1 MTTFVKTV
9 KGATKIKMAP
19 PKRKYLDPILMGTS
33 NPQKF
38 QEIVDA
44 LRTRVNDT
52 AFTVVYKALCVI
64 HLMIREGDDYVSI
77 DYFSKHLDFFTLG
90 PVSDSGKNSGEVKL
104 LEKYAVYLR
113 TRCKEYRKFHIDYVK
128 DGSSAVTAIISE
140 SRNDSSVMVTALD
153 HVESLELQIAVLL
166 KNKYAQGDL
175 SNEMYL
181 FAFKL
186 LIFDLLAL
194 YNALNEEII
203 SLLESFFELS
213 HKNAQ
218 RTLELYK
225 KFVALTEIVVK
236 YLKVGKSVG
245 LKIPIIKHITTKL
258 VRSLEEHL
266 KEDEVTHVTFNND
279 ADDNVTPSNGQDT
292 NTDTTNL
299 VQQRLGEI
307 RRQKKEL
314 EEQLRNPQMI
324 VAVTGTQQAQ
334 NSAVPAV
341 STPSSYN
348 PFASPVPTSQTF
360 GAAATFMAA
369 PMVPNFGQQSTPV
382 SATNPFFSSA
392 PQSVTQTPVQG
403 ELQSQP
409 QLSQPPTFIDPNTQI
424 FGVTASQT
432 GTNVGLNVGQVSDMS
447 SLPQSFTPQ
456 QIMPQQQNQQFVQQQ
471 QQHPSLVPSAT
482 MPNLALANFQQ
493 QQQQSQRSITPSS
506 LPYANTASNVGS
518 NTQPLPSIQDWLPP
532 VPTGSKNPFSMENVK
547 KQSEPQENN
556 PFSIKNYGEISNG
569 DRAASGSGTTG
580 VLSNPNNNP
589 FSLAATGAPAP
600 VIFPVARA
608 STVSGSGPGIQ
619 LPQQPIQAGYQ
630 PQQQQQTQQFNNYGY
645 NASAYQQQPQQQP
658 YEIDLI
664 DI

>member
-44 LRTRVNDT
+44 LRTRINDT

-77 DYFSKHLDFFTLG
+77 DYFSRHPDFFTLG
-90 PVSDSGKNSGEVKL
+90 PVSDSGRNSGEVKL
-104 LEKYAVYLR
+104 LDKYAAYLR
-113 TRCKEYRKFHIDYVK
+113 TRCKEYRKFHVDYVK
-128 DGSSAVTAIISE
+128 DGGSAVTAIISE
-140 SRNDSSVMVTALD
+140 SRNDPSVMLTALD

-166 KNKYAQGDL
+166 KNKYSQGDL

-279 ADDNVTPSNGQDT
+279 ADNNVTPSNAQDT

-324 VAVTGTQQAQ
+324 VAVTGTQQPQ
-334 NSAVPAV
+334 NNGFPTV

-348 PFASPVPTSQTF
+348 PFASPAPASQTF
-360 GAAATFMAA
+360 GAAATFPTA
-369 PMVPNFGQQSTPV
+369 PMVPNIGQQSTPV
-382 SATNPFFSSA
+382 SATNPFFSSV

-409 QLSQPPTFIDPNTQI
+409 QLSQPPTLIDPNAQI

-432 GTNVGLNVGQVSDMS
+432 GTNVGSNVGQVSDMS

-456 QIMPQQQNQQFVQQQ
+456 QILPQQQGQQFFQQQ
-471 QQHPSLVPSAT
+471 QQHSSLVPSAT
-482 MPNLALANFQQ
+482 MPNLALAQFP

-506 LPYANTASNVGS
+506 LPYAGTTSNVGS

-532 VPTGSKNPFSMENVK
+532 VPTGSKNPFSIENVK

-569 DRAASGSGTTG
+569 DKAGSGSGTTG

-600 VIFPVARA
+600 VIFPVERA
-608 STVSGSGPGIQ
+608 STVGGGGPGIQ

-630 PQQQQQTQQFNNYGY
+630 PQQQQQFNNYGY
-645 NASAYQQQPQQQP
+645 QTPAYQQQPQQQP